1 MGNNKK
7 NNKLIPFE
15 YPKSFLENIVV
26 NSPVGIIMTD
36 YDYNVIYM
44 NAVALEIHRLEKI
57 TSYDNLNLKDIVMD
71 PEKLI
76 EVKKALIS
84 ENKTHSLITY
94 EIKDNKSVRVIRTKV
109 NLARDEN
116 YFPIGGFF
124 YICEDVTEIKKL
136 REESH
141 ENEKLETLKEMIVT
155 YNHEMNNAIAVIM
168 GRIELIIRKLPE
180 NDENLKNLKE
190 ILNSTKRLSDIVR
203 KIREIK
209 KISVKNYDENTKM
222 IDIDN
227 N

>member
-1 MGNNKK
+1 
-7 NNKLIPFE
+7 
-15 YPKSFLENIVV
+15 
-26 NSPVGIIMTD
+26 
-36 YDYNVIYM
+36 
-44 NAVALEIHRLEKI
+44 
-57 TSYDNLNLKDIVMD
+57 
-71 PEKLI
+71 
-76 EVKKALIS
+76 
-84 ENKTHSLITY
+84 
-94 EIKDNKSVRVIRTKV
+94 
-109 NLARDEN
+109 
-116 YFPIGGFF
+116 
-124 YICEDVTEIKKL
+124 
-136 REESH
+136 
-141 ENEKLETLKEMIVT
+141 MIVT